1 MERVEKF
8 FNCVDKNNW
17 VFAIFVIIVFVVAVA
32 FVWLI
37 SRIIKEWDKK
47 GQLRIML
54 KNGGIRNR
62 HFYLV

>member
-47 GQLRIML
+47 KAIENHVE
-54 KNGGIRNR
+54 KWR
-62 HFYLV
+62 H